1 MDEIERRLFA
11 LEMVVIEL
19 GPFLDP
25 QALADARRSIEAR
38 IEGATAEEA
47 DIRRQASSLLED
59 AQKRFNGWQVG

>member
-25 QALADARRSIEAR
+25 QALADARRSIEAG

-47 DIRRQASSLLED
+47 DIRRHASSLLED